1 MTRLHVHD
9 IMFQAISSLNLAIA
23 SDAALQR
30 RSVKASAASS
40 SSSSASTGRSTAAAA
55 AVAAVDY
62 RFIMNRGDC
71 YRALQRLDLALADY
85 HYALDLQP
93 NVSHTYTVVSCTVHA

>member
-1 MTRLHVHD
+1 MP
-9 IMFQAISSLNLAIA
+9 QAISSLNLAIA

-30 RSVKASAASS
+30 RSATASASS
-40 SSSSASTGRSTAAAA
+40 SGSSANTSTSTAASATAA
-55 AVAAVDY
+55 AAVDY

-93 NVSHTYTVVSCTVHA
+93 NVSYSFNTVSCAHAYYSVV